1 MAYLTEPQPVYV
13 TISGV
18 PHQLSYVTHS
28 PVLHYF
34 TTGTGEVI
42 TSSENL
48 YNSEPLINKGQ
59 GPYYSK
65 PVRPKPKKVY
75 IPELHPERTD
85 AWGSLLD
92 LYTPPTEEEKLRNSL
107 PPRVLGILEIFEEA
121 EESEEGE

>member
-34 TTGTGEVI
+34 TTGTGEII
-42 TSSENL
+42 TSSGDIYTPIPITNE
-48 YNSEPLINKGQ
+48 G
-59 GPYYSK
+59 K
-65 PVRPKPKKVY
+65 PAPTEKKVH
-75 IPELHPERTD
+75 IPELHPERMD
-85 AWGSLLD
+85 AWGSLQD